1 MQFIKKN
8 FEKILLAIVL
18 VGLVAVA
25 IFMVFLVQNEKDRL
39 SQQRDMITR
48 RNVKPLDPISMTAQE
63 ELLKRAG
70 TSVAFFYSD
79 NTNKL
84 FNPVRWQRT
93 PDGRI
98 IKNPAGGELSRLEI
112 TAIRPLYF
120 IVSLDRVENYSAGP
134 RYGFIVE
141 HQAQG
146 ISGTRIPVF
155 RSVGESKE
163 YSVRGGVKENFAL
176 LKAEGTGDDVV
187 TTVQLGDMDSV
198 PVTKAAPYKRIEGYV
213 ADLKYT
219 PDNKPFNGRREGNEI
234 TIAGEQYSIDK
245 INATEVVLKAKS
257 NQKNWP
263 IKYNARER

>member
-39 SQQRDMITR
+39 AQQRDIITR
-48 RNVKPLDPISMTAQE
+48 RNVKPLDPVSMTGQE

-70 TSVAFFYSD
+70 TTVAFFYSD

-84 FNPVRWQRT
+84 FNPLRWQRT
-93 PDGRI
+93 QDGRI
-98 IKNPAGGELSRLEI
+98 VKNPAGNELSKLEI

-120 IVSLDRVENYSAGP
+120 IVSLDRVENYSSGP
-134 RYGFIVE
+134 RYGFTVE

-146 ISGTRIPVF
+146 VSGTRVPVF
-155 RSVGESKE
+155 RSVGENKE
-163 YSVRGGVKENFAL
+163 YTHGGVKENFAL
-176 LKAEGTGDDVV
+176 LKAEGTGDDAVA
-187 TTVQLGDMDSV
+187 TVQIGDADQITV
-198 PVTKAAPYKRIEGYV
+198 AKATPYKRVEGYV

-219 PDNKPFNGRREGNEI
+219 PENRQFNGRHEGDSI
-234 TIAGEQYSIDK
+234 TIANEQYSIDK
-245 INATEVVLKAKS
+245 VNATEVVLAAKS
-257 NQKNWP
+257 NQKKWP
-263 IKYNARER
+263 IKYNAR